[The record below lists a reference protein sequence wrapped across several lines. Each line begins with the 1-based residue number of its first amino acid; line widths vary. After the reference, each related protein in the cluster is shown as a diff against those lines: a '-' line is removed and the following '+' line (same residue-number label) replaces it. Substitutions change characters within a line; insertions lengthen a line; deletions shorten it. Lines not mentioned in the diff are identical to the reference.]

1 MIAVTPAER
10 YLMGRTL
17 KAVLV
22 LGAASLGLTMSIDF
36 LEALRQVSEYAGAGP
51 LAAAE
56 LTLLRSPQLLM
67 ILSPFIMLFGTL
79 MAFAQLARSLEVA
92 VFRAAGFSVWRII
105 GAPVWLSLAIG
116 VGLVTI
122 VDPITTQMSY
132 AADNKL
138 AAYRGLRAETPRIFR
153 EGVWLRQPQDNGGV
167 LILHSGDIDI
177 ENGVFTDALVWMKDE
192 SGTFLERY
200 DADRAVLNGGVL
212 TLEDASRS
220 VPGGQLSEEV
230 GDTSFT
236 TSFALKDL
244 AQTGKRPEVLNI
256 WNLPGLMKRI
266 GDAGIPLEPYAL
278 RLHELIATP
287 LKLASMA
294 VLACVFALPIHSRGG
309 GTAKLILQGI
319 AAGFL
324 AFILVQFSQAIGEAG
339 LIPVRIAAWTPPLV
353 TLLIGMTLVLF
364 REDG

>member
-1 MIAVTPAER
+1 MIGLTPAER

-36 LEALRQVSEYAGAGP
+36 LEALRQVSEYPGAGP
-51 LAAAE
+51 LAAAQ

-79 MAFAQLARSLEVA
+79 MAFAQLARSLEIA

-105 GAPVWLSLAIG
+105 GAPVWLALALG
-116 VGLVTI
+116 VALVTI
-122 VDPITTQMSY
+122 VDPITTKMAY

-138 AAYRGLRAETPRIFR
+138 AEYRGLRAETPRIFR
-153 EGVWLRQPQDNGGV
+153 DGVWLRQPQAGGDV
-167 LILHSGDIDI
+167 LILHADDIDI
-177 ENGVFTDALVWMKDE
+177 ETGRLTEAVVWRKTE
-192 SGTFLERY
+192 NGTFIERF
-200 DADRAVLNGGVL
+200 DADEAVLDGGTL
-212 TLEDASRS
+212 TLRDASRS
-220 VPGGQLSEEV
+220 VPGGELSQPV
-230 GDTSFT
+230 GDRAFPM
-236 TSFALKDL
+236 SFALEDL
-244 AQTGKRPEVLNI
+244 AETGKRPEVLNI
-256 WNLPGLMKRI
+256 WNLPRLMKRI

-353 TLLIGMTLVLF
+353 TLLVGMTLILF